1 MQAVITWKKR
11 VRVALE
17 TAQAICYLHS
27 KGVIHRDLKSQ
38 NLLVDDSFRIK
49 ICDFGFAR
57 SLDPKEYMTMC
68 GTDEWMAPEVI
79 LGEKYDASADVFSF
93 GMILAELILRR
104 DPPARLPGNAY
115 AFDPESLRQ
124 SLPSDCPEGLFDIC
138 VHCTQFY
145 PEDRPDTKLLIKQLK
160 ELEKKLPDD
169 SGHVALDDLTY
180 MKFDGSGNRTAEGEK
195 KKKRRKKKTTEGEGE
210 EKKKKRKKRKHKEG
224 EEGEEKKKRKK
235 KKDTEDGG
243 DSGEKKK
250 KKSDEP
256 VEPADE

>member
-1 MQAVITWKKR
+1 MWCLSAV
-11 VRVALE
+11 E
-17 TAQAICYLHS
+17 
-27 KGVIHRDLKSQ
+27 IHRPAFQEMPTHLIRNHCVNRCPLIVLKGSLMCVFAIFADVVSISGGSKCLYIFVAAVEGLDDVGY
-38 NLLVDDSFRIK
+38 LL
-49 ICDFGFAR
+49 CGR
-57 SLDPKEYMTMC
+57 SLT
-68 GTDEWMAPEVI
+68 
-79 LGEKYDASADVFSF
+79 
-93 GMILAELILRR
+93 
-104 DPPARLPGNAY
+104 Y
-115 AFDPESLRQ
+115 AVSQ
-124 SLPSDCPEGLFDIC
+124 IC